1 MPALPEDSVAD
12 LPFRKG
18 RVFAVSF
25 GHFVHD
31 TFSVFLAPLL
41 PLIIEKMGLSLTLS
55 ASLTVF
61 QRAPAAA
68 APWIGLTADRRDLR
82 WAIILAP
89 SLTTIAMCLLGIVP
103 GYGTL
108 AALLFVSG
116 FSSVVFHVPSAVM
129 VAAESGRAK
138 GRGVSIYQL
147 GGELA
152 RTIGPLLAVAAVS
165 WWGLAG
171 IWRLM
176 PLGLATSLLL
186 WIQIRRLPTRVESGG
201 PRPAFR
207 KSWRSMRAVMLPVLS
222 VVLVRSFLV
231 GSLAT
236 FLPVFLTSEGFSL
249 TQAGGGYALYQ
260 LAGAIGA
267 LALGTLSDRLGRR
280 FIILMATLISPIL
293 LLLFLLA
300 DGAMRLPL
308 LFALG
313 FFALST
319 TSVMI
324 ALIQENAH
332 GHPATAHGL
341 FTATGFALRS
351 IVVLLVGIL
360 ADLMGLRA
368 ALMISALIGFLALPL
383 TLALPKDGDSKKE

>member
-1 MPALPEDSVAD
+1 MPALPEDSMAD
-12 LPFRKG
+12 RPFRKG

-41 PLIIEKMGLSLTLS
+41 PLIIEKLGLSLTLS

-68 APWIGLTADRRDLR
+68 SPWIGLAADRRDLR

-89 SLTTIAMCLLGIVP
+89 GVTTVAMCLMGIAP
-103 GYGTL
+103 GFGTL
-108 AALLFVSG
+108 AALLFLSG
-116 FSSVVFHVPSAVM
+116 LSSAVFHVPSAVV
-129 VAAESGRAK
+129 VAAESGPAK

-152 RTIGPLLAVAAVS
+152 RTVGPLLAVAAVS

-171 IWRLM
+171 VWRLA
-176 PLGLATSLLL
+176 PVGLATSLLL
-186 WIQIRRLPTRVESGG
+186 WWQIRKIPAQVKSGG
-201 PRPAFR
+201 PRVGFAE
-207 KSWRSMRAVMLPVLS
+207 SWREMRSVMMPVLS
-222 VVLVRSFLV
+222 VVVVRSFLV

-236 FLPVFLTSEGFSL
+236 FLPVYMTLQGYSITA
-249 TQAGGGYALYQ
+249 AGGAYALYQ
-260 LAGAIGA
+260 LAGAAGA
-267 LALGTLSDRLGRR
+267 IILGSLSDRLGRR
-280 FIILMATLISPIL
+280 FIILLATLISPIL
-293 LLLFLLA
+293 LLLFIFA
-300 DGAMRLPL
+300 TGAYRLPL
-308 LFALG
+308 LFTLG

-332 GHPATAHGL
+332 AHPGTAHGL

-351 IVVLLVGIL
+351 VVVLLVGAL
-360 ADLMGLRA
+360 ADWLGLHN
-368 ALMISALIGFLALPL
+368 ALLISGIIGFLALPL
-383 TLALPKDGDSKKE
+383 AFALPKDKEPKEE

>member
-1 MPALPEDSVAD
+1 M
-12 LPFRKG
+12 
-18 RVFAVSF
+18 
-25 GHFVHD
+25 HD

-41 PLIIEKMGLSLTLS
+41 PLIIEKLGISLTLS

-89 SLTTIAMCLLGIVP
+89 GLTTIAMCLLGIVP

-129 VAAESGRAK
+129 VAAESGSAK
-138 GRGVSIYQL
+138 GRGVSIYRL
-147 GGELA
+147 GGE
-152 RTIGPLLAVAAVS
+152 LAVAAVS
-165 WWGLAG
+165 WWGLSG

-186 WIQIRRLPTRVESGG
+186 WIQCRRLPGRVEAGG
-201 PRPAFR
+201 PRPKFAE
-207 KSWRSMRAVMLPVLS
+207 SWRSMRGVMLPVLS
-222 VVLVRSFLV
+222 VVMVRSFLL

-236 FLPVFLTSEGFSL
+236 FLPVFMTSEGFSL
-249 TQAGGGYALYQ
+249 AGAGGALV
-260 LAGAIGA
+260 
-267 LALGTLSDRLGRR
+267 LGTLSDRLGRR
-280 FIILMATLISPIL
+280 FTILLATLASPIL
-293 LLLFLLA
+293 LLLFLFA
-300 DGAMRLPL
+300 TGSFRLPL

-332 GHPATAHGL
+332 GL

-351 IVVLLVGIL
+351 VVVLLVGIL
-360 ADLMGLRA
+360 ADWLGLRT
-368 ALMISALIGFLALPL
+368 ALLISALIGFLALPL
-383 TLALPKDGDSKKE
+383 VFALPGKEKTQEE